1 MAKSPQETELAAVD
15 CIVCSEGRDENDDAS
30 LSTPNASAGAKTA
43 EVEEEMRRMAYLA
56 LKIGGNDDAGDVAAE
71 VDADAA
77 EAEEQE
83 QEEQAEEEQAEEASK
98 PPPAPAPD
106 PVPVPPDATHTAAPN
121 QSQPAEAHPH

>member
-83 QEEQAEEEQAEEASK
+83 QEEQAEEASK
-98 PPPAPAPD
+98 PPLAPAPD